1 MKLNPAKC
9 AFGASAGRFLGFIV
23 NQRGIEAN
31 PDKIRAIQDM
41 SPPTKVKEVQELAGR
56 VAALGRFVAKSAE
69 RCQPFFKVLKRPK
82 DFLWTAECQTAFDQ
96 LKEYLASPPLLSKP
110 QEGEMLYL
118 YLAVSPTAVSAV
130 LVREE
135 AKLQKPVYYISRV
148 LRDAETRYTKAEKI
162 AFALLTATRRLRP
175 YFQAHSVTLLTDQ
188 PLRQIL
194 SNPENAGRLVK
205 WAVELGEFD
214 IRYQPRPAIK
224 AQTLADFLAECTLQE
239 TEPRSP
245 ETPNL
250 DLPIWTLHIDG
261 SSNPEGGGAG
271 LVLTSPDGVIAEYA
285 LRFGFPVTNNEAEYE
300 ALVTGLKLTKELGIR
315 RLKVFTDSQLVVGQ
329 VRGEFE
335 ARNPTMQNYVRKVQA
350 LIPDLGGVDIQQVP
364 RSENARARRI
374 WSRSGSRGVSSH
386 DLLNVVLLK
395 IAFFMQDTPGGAYLA
410 AHVSPHAPWPHPPRR
425 TRVSRPL
432 NWHSSQAAT
441 NRSDFPGN
449 ASISI

>member
-1 MKLNPAKC
+1 MPFGLKNAGATYQRLVNKIFKEQIGRNMEVYVDDMLVKSRHADQHIADLEETFATLRKFRVKLNPAKC

-31 PDKIRAIQDM
+31 PDKIKAIQDM

-69 RCQPFFKVLKRPK
+69 RCQPFFKVLKHPK
-82 DFLWTAECQTAFDQ
+82 DFLWTAECQVAFDQ

-214 IRYQPRPAIK
+214 IRYQPRPATRPKRSRISSLSARCRRRNLGRRK
-224 AQTLADFLAECTLQE
+224 HPASTSRFGHFTSMGR
-239 TEPRSP
+239 EPRR
-245 ETPNL
+245 
-250 DLPIWTLHIDG
+250 WRG
-261 SSNPEGGGAG
+261 RAG
-271 LVLTSPDGVIAEYA
+271 
-285 LRFGFPVTNNEAEYE
+285 
-300 ALVTGLKLTKELGIR
+300 
-315 RLKVFTDSQLVVGQ
+315 
-329 VRGEFE
+329 
-335 ARNPTMQNYVRKVQA
+335 
-350 LIPDLGGVDIQQVP
+350 
-364 RSENARARRI
+364 
-374 WSRSGSRGVSSH
+374 
-386 DLLNVVLLK
+386 
-395 IAFFMQDTPGGAYLA
+395 
-410 AHVSPHAPWPHPPRR
+410 PHQP
-425 TRVSRPL
+425 
-432 NWHSSQAAT
+432 
-441 NRSDFPGN
+441 
-449 ASISI
+449 